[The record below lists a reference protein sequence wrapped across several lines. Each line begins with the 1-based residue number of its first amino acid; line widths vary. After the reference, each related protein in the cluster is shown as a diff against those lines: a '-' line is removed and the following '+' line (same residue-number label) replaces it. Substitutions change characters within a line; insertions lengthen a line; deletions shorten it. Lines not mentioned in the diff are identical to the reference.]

1 MKYWVYLLLCLIWA
15 ENALVEIVTKYKKIE
30 LTNNSVNAM
39 REEFKQLGLESVM
52 PLALNSILDNDKIN

>member
-1 MKYWVYLLLCLIWA
+1 MGVPFTMPIWA